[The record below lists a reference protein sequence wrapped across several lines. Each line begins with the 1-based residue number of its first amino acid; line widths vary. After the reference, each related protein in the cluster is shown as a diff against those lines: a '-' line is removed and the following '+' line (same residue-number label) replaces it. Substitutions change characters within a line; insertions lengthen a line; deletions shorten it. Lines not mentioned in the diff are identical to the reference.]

1 LPLTYAEWVFE
12 RFTERARQV
21 VVLAQD
27 EARALKHN
35 YIGTEHILLGLL
47 REEEGLAARVLE
59 SLDITVE
66 EVRAQVARI
75 VGQGDE
81 VTTGQIPFTP
91 RAKKVLELA
100 LREGL
105 SLGHNYIGTEH
116 ILLGLVRENEGVA
129 ARILLDFDAD
139 AEKIRNEIIRMLS
152 GQGGGE
158 LRPLPA
164 SPPVSA
170 EVIVE
175 LERLSQE
182 KLAAIDAG
190 WFEEAAALRTRERVL
205 GRAAQALE
213 VAWQARAAEDA
224 TSAGDLRLYEPA
236 TPPVAREVVEE
247 IELVRNQKEE
257 AIEAKDFE
265 RAVAARDRERVLLAA
280 ARDLERAWTTPVPTP
295 SPAKPAASSGGRVV
309 TLRRPAHSFG
319 STPRGVTAY
328 GPAAT
333 RMPPVSLL
341 VLGWLLFAVALGV
354 GILVG
359 WAIWG

>member
-1 LPLTYAEWVFE
+1 MSLFGQERTSLFE

-100 LREGL
+100 LREAL
-105 SLGHNYIGTEH
+105 SLGHNYVGTEH

-139 AEKIRNEIIRMLS
+139 ARTVQNAVVGALGAE
-152 GQGGGE
+152 GQHE
-158 LRPLPA
+158 PPEQERA
-164 SPPVSA
+164 SPPVAPEVVA
-170 EVIVE
+170 EIG
-175 LERLSQE
+175 RLRAE
-182 KLAAIDAG
+182 KETAIDAQE
-190 WFEEAAALRTRERVL
+190 FEKAAALRECERHL
-205 GRAAQALE
+205 RRAA
-213 VAWQARAAEDA
+213 W
-224 TSAGDLRLYEPA
+224 
-236 TPPVAREVVEE
+236 
-247 IELVRNQKEE
+247 K
-257 AIEAKDFE
+257 
-265 RAVAARDRERVLLAA
+265 
-280 ARDLERAWTTPVPTP
+280 LERAWAGQPE
-295 SPAKPAASSGGRVV
+295 
-309 TLRRPAHSFG
+309 L
-319 STPRGVTAY
+319 
-328 GPAAT
+328 
-333 RMPPVSLL
+333 
-341 VLGWLLFAVALGV
+341 
-354 GILVG
+354 
-359 WAIWG
+359 

>member
-1 LPLTYAEWVFE
+1 VFE

-27 EARALKHN
+27 EARALRHN

-47 REEEGLAARVLE
+47 REEEGLAARVLA
-59 SLDITVE
+59 SLGINVE

-105 SLGHNYIGTEH
+105 ALGHNYIGTEH

-129 ARILLDFDAD
+129 ARILLDFGAD
-139 AEKIRNEIIRMLS
+139 AEKIRNEMIRMLS
-152 GQGGGE
+152 GPGGSE
-158 LRPLPA
+158 EKPLPA
-164 SPPVSA
+164 SPPVA
-170 EVIVE
+170 VEVIAE
-175 LERLSQE
+175 LGRLRQE
-182 KLAAIDAG
+182 KLAALEAQR
-190 WFEEAAALRTRERVL
+190 FEEAAGLRNRERVL
-205 GRAAQALE
+205 GNAAQALE
-213 VAWQARAAEDA
+213 AVWARAAVPA
-224 TSAGDLRLYEPA
+224 TPSGELRPHEPA

-247 IELVRNQKEE
+247 IELVRRQKEE

-265 RAVAARDRERVLLAA
+265 RAVVARDRERNLLAA
-280 ARDLERAWTTPVPTP
+280 ARELERAWEAPIRASMPPNPTA
-295 SPAKPAASSGGRVV
+295 SPGGRVV
-309 TLRRPAHSFG
+309 SFG
-319 STPRGVTAY
+319 GRQSISSMSRHVAGY
-328 GPAAT
+328 GPATT
-333 RMPPVSLL
+333 RTSPVLQL
-341 VLGWLLFAVALGV
+341 VLGWLLFAVALGIGV
-354 GILVG
+354 MVG